1 MPRYS
6 GYDAATL
13 RAVLDHTSSLSSVPG
28 SRAAWKRGAGNAD
41 SGRQIFAKS
50 CAGCHG
56 DRGQGNT
63 GPGLGTPGFQK
74 VATEEFIAATVV
86 RGRAGTPMPAF
97 GRDSANYPRL
107 SAQEA
112 LDVAAF
118 VRGGLN
124 TGGARDTTVAQA
136 PKRSGAGM

>member
-6 GYDAATL
+6 GYDAARL
-13 RAVLDHTSSLSSVPG
+13 RAVLDTTASLATVPG
-28 SRAAWKRGAGNAD
+28 SRAAWKRGPGSAEAGQ
-41 SGRQIFAKS
+41 RIFAKS

-74 VATEEFIAATVV
+74 AATEEFIAATVA

-97 GRDSANYPRL
+97 GRDSASYARL
-107 SAQEA
+107 SAQEI

-118 VRGGLN
+118 VRGGLSAQPAAKD
-124 TGGARDTTVAQA
+124 TLAR
-136 PKRSGAGM
+136 R